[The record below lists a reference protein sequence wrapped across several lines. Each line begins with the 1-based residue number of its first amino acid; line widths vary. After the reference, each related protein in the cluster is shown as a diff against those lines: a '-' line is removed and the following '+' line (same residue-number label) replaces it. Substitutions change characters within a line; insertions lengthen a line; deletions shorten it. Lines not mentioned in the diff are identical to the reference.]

1 MKLKI
6 LLLLLIITSIQL
18 FADVSGEI
26 YTSGYHD
33 LIVNALNAVSG
44 LAASNNAP
52 LIKVASAIAVIIMTI
67 KIIFNQ
73 NSRNI
78 AGFEVLKMGTF
89 ILAIQALFISAPD
102 DDNHA
107 YAVIDRISLQTTEVR
122 QIPKGIGEFLSSFT
136 TLEDG
141 IMQKMELY
149 FTTPAS
155 LSYRQA
161 GLGFTVSTQ
170 MDIMR
175 SNIADTNLKKTFY
188 DYILN
193 CKVDGDFSIG
203 NQNLQYLL
211 SAEGTNIMTQL
222 GTDRSTLTMVYSNT
236 TPSGEVVSCK
246 DAWSVIKSALDTEA
260 LNNQTSIA
268 KARGLLSQTFA
279 NDVAMS
285 NMITGSTSATVSARD
300 QLVSAI
306 ARNATLDSV
315 KKVATFNGVSDS
327 MLTKQLSISEISM
340 TNSSILA
347 NYQAQQT
354 VPVLKAL
361 STAFIVV
368 ISWIIGILAIATMN
382 AGYIKFLIVLNI
394 WLMLWSPLFQVLNFA
409 IDILVDD
416 ALALYPNGIDSN
428 NQIGI
433 YEILG
438 GKLAMV
444 TNLVW
449 SVPILAFGIAKGGEF
464 AMTQFISAMVA
475 PVQGAAHHTTK
486 TDLQTAMGENDG
498 FTTGDGRNAHFGMA
512 NTNAATTGVGGQSS
526 RINSS
531 GNNVTDVAGTGVTKI
546 SSAANPNV
554 SASIDNNG
562 NVITKND
569 DASATQV
576 SGASTALTSANA
588 KVESLQNSL
597 TKENSN
603 VMSQMSTAGSSNTV
617 TNTNGDSVKI
627 DESTGQTIQK
637 MNSAASKEALGSSK
651 KDALVDSIK
660 NDNNARTVLGVGLSL
675 GSGKSGK
682 NSDDK
687 SDEED
692 TKGIVSAL
700 AKFSPVNAAI
710 STEGSVVLTGSNG
723 TSFELSKNSSYG
735 KEFTEN
741 YSKSI
746 SDQMSKSKDNTQ
758 AYANMVSAVNGESQ
772 SDSNSTARKVS
783 QAYSEQESA
792 SQTYQATKT
801 QGTANGDNLMNS
813 AFQTYFSKNAD
824 RFGNASKEEKADFMV
839 NKMVEWNQSQNGI
852 KDKMDFI
859 SDNTSKSELPN
870 SVNTKGN
877 IENGAKN
884 LGSDVGSHVAGDTTF
899 NPNSNA
905 SAKSGIENSGQEI
918 RNTDVSNPE
927 LKSQVNNNVK
937 KDGEVSEKVNEHSVN
952 TAKTVGAN
960 QDKNAN
966 NINDS
971 LMINSAK
978 GVDNGMETIKE
989 TLKNTIGGGSDDR
1002 INPDIKRYADNN
1014 RVENESTYKNAKLGK
1029 ENLIEHGYVRDEIN
1043 KTQLGKASTEDLA
1056 RIYNH
1061 DKNNHSL
1068 SNNSKSALKDELGK
1082 RGYDVNSNEYS
1093 SKYEGET
1100 IKKDSIIP
1108 NGDGG
1113 NPGSSARKLEND
1125 FPSDFKPS
1133 F

>member
-1 MKLKI
+1 MKIKI
-6 LLLLLIITSIQL
+6 LLLLLTTSLQL
-18 FADVSGEI
+18 FAGVSGEI
-26 YTSGYHD
+26 FTSGYHE
-33 LIVNALNAVSG
+33 LVVNTLNAVSG
-44 LAASNNAP
+44 LAASNNDS
-52 LIKVASAIAVIIMTI
+52 LIKIASAIGLLIMSI

-78 AGFEVLKMGTF
+78 AGFEVLKTGAF
-89 ILAIQALFISAPD
+89 IMAIQALFISAPD

-122 QIPKGIGEFLSSFT
+122 QVPKGIGEFLSLFT

-141 IMQKMELY
+141 IMEKMELY

-193 CKVDGDFSIG
+193 CKVDGDFSTG

-211 SAEGTNIMTQL
+211 SAEGTNILTHL
-222 GTDRSTLTMVYSNT
+222 ATDRSSLTMVYSST
-236 TPSGEVVSCK
+236 DPEGEVVSCK
-246 DAWSVIKSALDTEA
+246 DAWNNTIKTALNTEA
-260 LNNQTSIA
+260 LNNQASIA

-279 NDVAMS
+279 NDVALS
-285 NMITGSTSATVSARD
+285 NMITGSNSATVSARD

-354 VPVLKAL
+354 IPVLKAL
-361 STAFIVV
+361 CTAFIVV
-368 ISWIIGILAIATMN
+368 ISWLIGILAIATMN
-382 AGYIKFLIVLNI
+382 AGYVKFLIVLNV
-394 WLMLWSPLFQVLNFA
+394 WLMLWSPLFQILNFG

-416 ALALYPNGIDSN
+416 ALSLYKNGVDAN

-464 AMTQFISAMVA
+464 AMTQFISAMVS
-475 PVQGAAHHTTK
+475 PVQNAAHHTTK
-486 TDLQTAMGENDG
+486 TDLQSAMSENEG
-498 FTTGDGRNAHFGMA
+498 FTTGSGKNAHFGMA
-512 NTNAATTGVGGQSS
+512 NTNTSMTGVGGQTSK
-526 RINSS
+526 INSN
-531 GNNVTDVAGTGVTKI
+531 GNNVTDIAGTGVTKV
-546 SSAANPNV
+546 SSAVNPNV

-576 SGASTALTSANA
+576 SGATTALTSANA
-588 KVESLQNSL
+588 KVESLQKSL
-597 TKENSN
+597 TTENSN

-627 DESTGQTIQK
+627 DQSTGQAIQK
-637 MNSAASKEALGSSK
+637 MNSAASKEAFNTSDTK
-651 KDALVDSIK
+651 KLVDSIS
-660 NDNNARTVLGVGLSL
+660 NDKQAMTSL
-675 GSGKSGK
+675 GLNVNSGSSAAGNVLQKLSGA
-682 NSDDK
+682 S
-687 SDEED
+687 
-692 TKGIVSAL
+692 
-700 AKFSPVNAAI
+700 VNFGQ
-710 STEGSVVLTGSNG
+710 SGNVVVKTNDG
-723 TSFELSKNSSYG
+723 TSFELSKDSSYG
-735 KEFTEN
+735 KEFSEN

-746 SDQMSKSKDNTQ
+746 SEQMSKSKDNTQ

-772 SDSNSTARKVS
+772 SDANSTARKVS

-801 QGTANGDNLMNS
+801 QGTAMGDNLMNS
-813 AFQTYFSKNAD
+813 AFQNYFSKNAD
-824 RFGNASKEEKADFMV
+824 RFENASKEEKADFAV

-859 SDNTSKSELPN
+859 NDNTSKTELPN
-870 SVNTKGN
+870 TVNTNSN
-877 IENGAKN
+877 IETGAKN
-884 LGSDVGSHVAGDTTF
+884 LGSDVKSHVAGNTTY
-899 NPNSNA
+899 NPNSNE
-905 SAKSGIENSGQEI
+905 STRTGIENSGQVI
-918 RNTDVSNPE
+918 RDSQVSNPE
-927 LKSQVNNNVK
+927 LNSQANNNVK
-937 KDGEVSEKVNEHSVN
+937 KDGVVSESVDSKSTN
-952 TAKTVGAN
+952 NGRSIDAKEKKDAN
-960 QDKNAN
+960 KIDDN
-966 NINDS
+966 
-971 LMINSAK
+971 LMLKAVS
-978 GVDNGMETIKE
+978 GVDNGLEAVKQLGE
-989 TLKNTIGGGSDDR
+989 NFIGTKDDV
-1002 INPDIKRYADNN
+1002 NPDAQRYAKDNKTMN
-1014 RVENESTYKNAKLGK
+1014 NATYTNAQQGENKLIK
-1029 ENLIEHGYVRDEIN
+1029 SGYFGDEIN
-1043 KTQLGKASTEDLA
+1043 TSQLGKTSTEDLG
-1056 RIYNH
+1056 RIYNY
-1061 DKNNHSL
+1061 DKNNDKL
-1068 SNNSKSALKDELGK
+1068 SDSSKANLKDELGK
-1082 RGYDVNSNEYS
+1082 RGYDINSNEFS
-1093 SKYEGET
+1093 SKYSPDE
-1100 IKKDSIIP
+1100 IKSHVIP
-1108 NGDGG
+1108 NGDNS
-1113 NPGSSARKLEND
+1113 NPASDIQNTDKINKNKSD
-1125 FPSDFKPS
+1125 FPADFKPS

>member
-1 MKLKI
+1 MKIKI
-6 LLLLLIITSIQL
+6 LLLLLITSLQL
-18 FADVSGEI
+18 FAGVSGEI
-26 YTSGYHD
+26 FTSGYHE
-33 LIVNALNAVSG
+33 LVVNTLNALSG
-44 LAASNNAP
+44 LAASNNEP
-52 LIKVASAIAVIIMTI
+52 LIKIASAIGVLIMSI

-78 AGFEVLKMGTF
+78 AGFEVLKTGAF
-89 ILAIQALFISAPD
+89 VLAIQALFISAPD

-122 QIPKGIGEFLSSFT
+122 QIPKGIGEFLSLFT
-136 TLEDG
+136 SLEDG
-141 IMQKMELY
+141 IMEKMELY

-193 CKVDGDFSIG
+193 CKVDGDFSTG

-211 SAEGTNIMTQL
+211 SAEGTNILTHL
-222 GTDRSTLTMVYSNT
+222 ATDRSSLTMVYSSSA
-236 TPSGEVVSCK
+236 PEGEVVSCK
-246 DAWSVIKSALDTEA
+246 DAWNNTIKTALNTEA
-260 LNNQTSIA
+260 LNNQASIA

-279 NDVAMS
+279 NDVALS
-285 NMITGSTSATVSARD
+285 NMITGSNSATVSARD

-354 VPVLKAL
+354 IPVLKAL
-361 STAFIVV
+361 CTAFIVV
-368 ISWIIGILAIATMN
+368 ISWLIGILAIATMN
-382 AGYIKFLIVLNI
+382 AGYVKFLIVLNV
-394 WLMLWSPLFQVLNFA
+394 WLMLWSPLFQILNFG

-416 ALALYPNGIDSN
+416 ALSLYKNGVDAN

-464 AMTQFISAMVA
+464 AMTQFISAMVS
-475 PVQGAAHHTTK
+475 PVQNAAHHTTK
-486 TDLQTAMGENDG
+486 TDLQSAMSENEG
-498 FTTGDGRNAHFGMA
+498 FTTGSGKNAHFGMA
-512 NTNAATTGVGGQSS
+512 NTNTSMTGVGGQTSK
-526 RINSS
+526 INSN
-531 GNNVTDVAGTGVTKI
+531 GNNVTDIAGTDVTKV
-546 SSAANPNV
+546 SSAVNPNV

-588 KVESLQNSL
+588 KVESLQKSL
-597 TKENSN
+597 TTENSN

-627 DESTGQTIQK
+627 DESTGQAIQK
-637 MNSAASKEALGSSK
+637 MNSAASKEAFGSSS

-660 NDNNARTVLGVGLSL
+660 NDNNARTVLGVGLSV
-675 GSGKSGK
+675 GSGKAGK
-682 NSDDK
+682 NTDDK
-687 SDEED
+687 SEED
-692 TKGIVSAL
+692 KNSILSAI

-710 STEGSVVLTGSNG
+710 SSEGSVVLTGSNG

-735 KEFTEN
+735 KEFSEN

-746 SDQMSKSKDNTQ
+746 SEQMSKSKDNTQ

-772 SDSNSTARKVS
+772 SDANSTARKVS

-801 QGTANGDNLMNS
+801 QGTAMGDNLMNS
-813 AFQTYFSKNAD
+813 AFQNYFSKNAD
-824 RFGNASKEEKADFMV
+824 RFENASKEEKADFAV

-859 SDNTSKSELPN
+859 NDNTSKTELPN
-870 SVNTKGN
+870 TVNTNSN
-877 IENGAKN
+877 IETGAKN
-884 LGSDVGSHVAGDTTF
+884 LGLDVNSHVAGNTTY
-899 NPNSNA
+899 NPNSNE
-905 SAKSGIENSGQEI
+905 SVRTGVENSGQEI
-918 RNTDVSNPE
+918 RNSQVSNPE
-927 LKSQVNNNVK
+927 LNSQVNNNVK
-937 KDGEVSEKVNEHSVN
+937 EDGAVSKKVDEHSK
-952 TAKTVGAN
+952 TATQNIEAN
-960 QDKNAN
+960 QNKNAN
-966 NINDS
+966 VVHDN
-971 LMINSAK
+971 LMINAAS

-989 TLKNTIGGGSDDR
+989 TLKNSIGGGSDDR
-1002 INPDIKRYADNN
+1002 IDPNIKRYADNN
-1014 RVENESTYKNAKLGK
+1014 AVANESTYKNAKLGK
-1029 ENLIEHGYVRDEIN
+1029 DNLIEHGYVNDDVN
-1043 KTQLGKASTEDLA
+1043 KSQLVKASTEDLA
-1056 RIYNH
+1056 RIYNY
-1061 DKNNHSL
+1061 DKNHDTL
-1068 SNNSKSALKDELGK
+1068 SSGSKTALKDELGQ
-1082 RGYDVNSNEYS
+1082 RGYDFNSNKYS
-1093 SKYEGET
+1093 SNYEGET

-1113 NPGSSARKLEND
+1113 NPGSSARKLKND
-1125 FPSDFKPS
+1125 FEDGFKPS